1 MIPRTV
7 QMAKAV
13 EATFTTPDLENYG
26 NIILN
31 GYLDT
36 STAVSVAGTV
46 GAIDTVTFTGG
57 TNYANGTY
65 PDTYLGGAVGSFGYA
80 TVTVAGGAVTG
91 VTITAGGGNF
101 FVGQVL
107 TLGNIPRTA
116 AGTDAT
122 VTVAT
127 VNTKSVRP
135 ALKGWTTNYAE
146 YFTQLGPVPG
156 YGTTS
161 GDPTMFEY
169 NVHSYTFATGPIT
182 SLITLGAGSG
192 YLPGTYTGLPAVGGS
207 GTGATLNVT
216 VDANGY
222 VTAASIN
229 AAGSGYTAGD
239 GLTVTAGIGSG
250 TGFFV
255 TVGPIGGPI
264 TAIQVG
270 TTGTGYTPGSYT
282 AVTTTTT
289 GVGSGATL
297 DIIVGASGS
306 ITSVVVNAAGT
317 GYAAGDAL
325 IPDSTTIGVGT
336 GLVIT
341 VTSVNTATDASEPKW
356 AQVPHR
362 FFQNQVADFVP
373 PNANQ
378 QAIQYSFIYP
388 VADSPVPPPI
398 DVL

>member
-13 EATFTTPDLENYG
+13 EATFTTSDLENYG

-36 STAVSVAGTV
+36 STAVSAAGTV

-57 TNYANGTY
+57 TNYTNGTY
-65 PDTYLGGAVGSFGYA
+65 PNTYLGGAVGSFGYA
-80 TVTVAGGAVTG
+80 TVTVSGGAVTG
-91 VTITAGGGNF
+91 VTVTAGGSNF

-116 AGTDAT
+116 AGTSAT

-135 ALKGWTTNYAE
+135 ALKGWTTNYYDYYTELPPNA
-146 YFTQLGPVPG
+146 YNVNP
-156 YGTTS
+156 

-169 NVHSYTFATGPIT
+169 DVHSYTFATGPIT
-182 SLITLGAGSG
+182 SLTTLGAGSG
-192 YLPGTYTGLPAVGGS
+192 YLPGTYTGLPTAGGS

-216 VDANGY
+216 VDADGY

-239 GLTVTAGIGSG
+239 GLTVTAGMGSG

-264 TAIQVG
+264 TALQVG

-282 AVTTTTT
+282 AVTTTTN

-306 ITSVVVNAAGT
+306 ITSVILNAAGT

-325 IPDSTTIGVGT
+325 IPDPTTIGAGT

-341 VTSVNTATDASEPKW
+341 VTSVSTATDASEPKW
-356 AQVPHR
+356 SQAPRR

-378 QAIQYSFIYP
+378 QAIQYSFMYP
-388 VADSPVPPPI
+388 VQDNPVAPPI
-398 DVL
+398 GTL